1 MFDDDELVDE
11 LVVVELDDEDDEVE
25 FSIVVIINLNEALV
39 LLYDVDELELDE
51 GLEMIE
57 PQLLYILNDDEV

>member
-25 FSIVVIINLNEALV
+25 FSIFVIINLNEALV
-39 LLYDVDELELDE
+39 LLYEVDELELNE

-57 PQLLYILNDDEV
+57 PQLLYVLNDDEV